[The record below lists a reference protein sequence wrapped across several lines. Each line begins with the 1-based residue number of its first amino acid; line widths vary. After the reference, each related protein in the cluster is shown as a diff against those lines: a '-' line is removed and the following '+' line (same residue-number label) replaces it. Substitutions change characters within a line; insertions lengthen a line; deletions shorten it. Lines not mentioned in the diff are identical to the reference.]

1 MKSIRTKIS
10 LIFAIAMFFMIIL
23 GVVINNLFLEK
34 YYIYKNKN
42 IFIDIND
49 KIKDKY
55 VNDRENFS
63 DYIKFINEI
72 ENVNCIVT
80 DSNLQVQY
88 TSITRRG
95 GFNPL
100 RLPKDVEK
108 IFKDNE
114 GKLYNTYVYSII
126 EKPNE
131 QEPKVVFLSKM
142 DNGEIII
149 LRKSMKG
156 ISESVSISNQFYII
170 VGIFIIF
177 IGIIII
183 FIFSNRIT
191 KPIRQI
197 SDIAEDISN
206 LKFDE
211 RVAYDSEDEIG
222 RLGKSINKMSEK
234 LKDAMNGLKHD
245 VERRKQ
251 LVRNISHELKTP
263 IGVIK
268 GYAEGLKYGVAEDKE
283 NREKYCMVISEECD
297 RMNRMVQELLNLSMM
312 ESGVFELKKSKFYI
326 EELIKNIVEIFKP
339 KFAETNVILDLSIK
353 ENLVILA
360 DYGLIERVIN
370 NYIVNALNHLDE
382 NKFIRIVGEKK
393 GSGVRISVFNSGKQ
407 ISENELKNIWD
418 VFYKV
423 DKARSRQ
430 YGGHGIGLSIVKLI
444 AELHGGIVGVENAEG
459 GVLFFIDLP

>member
-1 MKSIRTKIS
+1 MRSIRTKIS

-100 RLPKDVEK
+100 KLPKDVEK

-114 GKLYNTYVYSII
+114 EKLSNTYVYSII
-126 EKPNE
+126 EKSND

-142 DNGEIII
+142 DNGELII

-170 VGIFIIF
+170 VGGFIIS

-197 SDIAEDISN
+197 SNIAEDISN
-206 LKFDE
+206 LNFNE
-211 RVAYDSEDEIG
+211 RVVYDSQDEIG
-222 RLGKSINKMSEK
+222 SLGKSINKMSEK
-234 LKDAMNGLKHD
+234 LKDAMDVLKHD

-268 GYAEGLKYGVAEDKE
+268 GYAEGLKYGVANDKE

-297 RMNRMVQELLNLSMM
+297 RMNRMVKELLNLSMM
-312 ESGVFELKKSKFYI
+312 ESEVFELKKSKFDI
-326 EELIKNIVEIFKP
+326 EGLIKNIVDRFNPTFVEKYI
-339 KFAETNVILDLSIK
+339 TLDLNIQK
-353 ENLVILA
+353 DLVVLA

-370 NYIVNALNHLDE
+370 NYIINALHHLDE
-382 NKFIRIVGEKK
+382 KKVIRIIGEKK
-393 GSGVRISVFNSGKQ
+393 ESGVRVSVFNSGNH
-407 ISENELKNIWD
+407 IPENELRNIWD

-444 AELHGGIVGVENAEG
+444 AELHGGIAGVENVDD